1 MEKEEY
7 GQSLKTI
14 RFSVTDD
21 DHARLL
27 ISLRNNNLPASQ
39 FFRAVIDG
47 MIEKNPD
54 ILSFVDNYVLE
65 HKLLNRNRFAKSA
78 RLRKKGQENIED
90 YGLLDDSDKEK
101 LFDLI
106 AEEFPEL

>member
-54 ILSFVDNYVLE
+54 ILSFVPFVPFVFAVLE
-65 HKLLNRNRFAKSA
+65 VAFFAGVFFFGFA
-78 RLRKKGQENIED
+78 VVVGTV
-90 YGLLDDSDKEK
+90 
-101 LFDLI
+101 
-106 AEEFPEL
+106 A